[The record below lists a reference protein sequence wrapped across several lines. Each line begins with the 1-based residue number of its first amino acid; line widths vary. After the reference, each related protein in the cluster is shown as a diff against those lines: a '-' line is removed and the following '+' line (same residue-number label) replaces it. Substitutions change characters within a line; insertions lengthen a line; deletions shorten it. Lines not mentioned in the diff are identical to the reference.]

1 MPDVRA
7 VLSLARRAVLYE
19 LGLYRSLLRWV
30 FRRPSMGGRHE
41 QPVGYAQM
49 ATPVLWLWIFGSAVE
64 IPVAHLL
71 LPWESV
77 RGLVLVLGIWGLLWM
92 LGLLASLRV
101 HPHLVSDAH
110 LRVRHGSRI
119 DLEVPWADMTGVRVQ
134 RRDLPSS
141 IRVLQRD
148 PADADHLHVAVG
160 GETNVSI
167 DLRRPLSAG
176 TPGGVVVFQGVSL
189 LVDDPRQFVADARRR
204 LAPAGAGPG
213 AGTRGRAS

>member
-7 VLSLARRAVLYE
+7 LLSLARRAVLYE
-19 LGLYRSLLRWV
+19 LSLYRSLLRWV
-30 FRRPSMGGRHE
+30 ARRPSVGGPQE
-41 QPVGYAQM
+41 QPVGYAQT
-49 ATPVLWLWIFGSAVE
+49 ATPVIWLWIFGSAVE

-77 RGLVLVLGIWGLLWM
+77 RGVVLVLGVWGLLWM
-92 LGLLASLRV
+92 LGLLASLRAY
-101 HPHLVSDAH
+101 PHLVSDAH

-119 DLEVPWADMTGVRVQ
+119 DLEVPWADVTGVRV
-134 RRDLPSS
+134 RRCDLPSS

-148 PADADHLHVAVG
+148 PADEDRLHVAVG

-167 DLRRPLSAG
+167 DLRRPLTAR
-176 TPGGVVVFQGVSL
+176 TPGGDVVFHGLSL

-204 LAPAGAGPG
+204 MTRADAPA
-213 AGTRGRAS
+213 AGTSSA